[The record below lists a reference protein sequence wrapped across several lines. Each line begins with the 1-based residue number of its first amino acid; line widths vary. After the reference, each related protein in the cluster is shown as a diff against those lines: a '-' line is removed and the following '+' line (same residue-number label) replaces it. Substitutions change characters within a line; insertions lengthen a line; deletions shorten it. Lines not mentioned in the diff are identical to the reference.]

1 MRPPSARFERVRQAV
16 DIKSPLA
23 DPLEHA
29 LYEYLTTR
37 APSDAGDAYDLF
49 ADSDNRAVLEA
60 FLLAGGNAALIERVI
75 GVKAAV
81 TEAYRHLFFDES
93 NFRNRLEIFRYV
105 ADFQGSPHAKE
116 VLRTAVNSGLDYLL
130 WAYGRGEVQID
141 ARQVIRHTM
150 AEAYYRGMAHR
161 GNSVTS
167 QVAKEAH
174 KWWGSAVRNAELL
187 EKIDPRA
194 EKQAFEEI
202 RIQLEKFDD
211 TYKADEA
218 PVDVTEILH

>member
-1 MRPPSARFERVRQAV
+1 MLPPSARYEQVRRAV
-16 DIKSPLA
+16 ASQKPPS
-23 DPLEHA
+23 DPLEFA
-29 LYEYLTTR
+29 LYEHLT
-37 APSDAGDAYDLF
+37 AGVQSDSSEAYDLF
-49 ADSDNRAVLEA
+49 SDSDNRAVLEA
-60 FLLAGGNAALIERVI
+60 FLLAGANAALVERVI
-75 GVKAAV
+75 GVKTGV

-93 NFRNRLEIFRYV
+93 QFRNRLEVFRYV
-105 ADFQGSPHAKE
+105 ADFNGSPHARE
-116 VLRTAVNSGLDYLL
+116 VLRTAVNAGLDYLL
-130 WAYGRGEVQID
+130 WAYGKGEVQID
-141 ARQVIRHTM
+141 TRQVIRHTM

-167 QVAKEAH
+167 QIAKEAH

-202 RIQLEKFDD
+202 RIQLEKVDD
-211 TYKADEA
+211 TYKADSA